1 MNRLLCILL
10 AKELIVTL
18 VQLVFKNCS
27 LLKAVCCK
35 IDLFFFFHLR
45 ISSVEKTKVARKCPF
60 LKDPGLYRFPHKL
73 VDALVSVG
81 P

>member
-35 IDLFFFFHLR
+35 IDFFFHLR

-60 LKDPGLYRFPHKL
+60 LKDPGLYHFQHKL